1 MAPILPGEKQIQ
13 AHTIPGMA
21 GETEPIRVLHLTA
34 ADIMLFP
41 ILRDQL
47 CYLRRQGYEIHTA
60 SIDGPLARRLRD
72 EDGFPWT
79 ALPLTREIAPFSDW
93 RAARFIADLC
103 RKERFQIVHTH
114 TPKGNVVGQW
124 AARKAGVPIV
134 LQTLHGFYHHER
146 MSWWKRRLW
155 VSIERFSARQS
166 DHILCQNPED
176 VETAQREK
184 IAREDQ
190 ISLLGNG
197 IDLQRFRPGVLGSE
211 ARAEYRRRLGIPA
224 DALVIGMCG
233 RFVAEKGFPEFLATG
248 RALLAKHPS
257 LHLLAIG
264 HRLTSERAGDTWTP
278 ERSGLP
284 EGKLTVLQDRDDL
297 PELYHCMDVNVLPS
311 HREGFP
317 RVLMEGAAC
326 GLPQV
331 ATQIRGCRQT
341 IADGETGL
349 LVPVN
354 DVPALAVEI
363 GKLLSDAVL
372 RERLGRTA
380 RVKAEREFDQQRV
393 FEKVAARY
401 RELIARKLPERS
413 SSAG

>member
-1 MAPILPGEKQIQ
+1 M
-13 AHTIPGMA
+13 
-21 GETEPIRVLHLTA
+21 TEPARPLRVLHLAA

-47 CYLRRQGYEIHTA
+47 RFLREQGYVVHTA

-79 ALPLTREIAPFSDW
+79 PLPLTREIAPLTDW
-93 RAARFIADLC
+93 RAARFIAAFC
-103 RKERFQIVHTH
+103 RRERFDIVHTH

-134 LQTLHGFYHHER
+134 LQTLHGFYLHER
-146 MSWWKRRLW
+146 MGCCQRRLW
-155 VSIERFSARQS
+155 VAIERFSARQS

-176 VETAQREK
+176 VETALREK
-184 IAREDQ
+184 IARQGQ

-197 IDLQRFRPGVLGSE
+197 IDLHRFRSAVLSVE
-211 ARAEYRRRLGIPA
+211 ERAEYRRRLGIPV

-233 RFVAEKGFPEFLATG
+233 RFVAEKGFPEFLAAG
-248 RALLAKHPS
+248 RSLLEQHPN

-278 ERSGLP
+278 EQTGLP
-284 EGKLTVLQDRDDL
+284 TGHATILQDRDDL
-297 PELYHCMDVNVLPS
+297 PELYACMDVHVLPS

-317 RVLMEGAAC
+317 RVLMEGAAS

-341 IADGETGL
+341 IVEGETGF

-354 DVPALAVEI
+354 AVTELADAI
-363 GKLLSDAVL
+363 RRLLADAAL
-372 RERLGRTA
+372 RERYGRAA
-380 RVKAEREFDQQRV
+380 REKAEREFDQQRV
-393 FEKVAARY
+393 FEKVAACY
-401 RELIARKLPERS
+401 RALISKKLPGRE
-413 SSAG
+413 

>member
-1 MAPILPGEKQIQ
+1 MTGES
-13 AHTIPGMA
+13 
-21 GETEPIRVLHLTA
+21 EPIRVLHLSA

-47 CYLRRQGYEIHTA
+47 RYLRGQGYEIHTA

-79 ALPLTREIAPFSDW
+79 PLPLTREIAPLSDW
-93 RAARFIADLC
+93 RAARFVADFC

-166 DHILCQNPED
+166 DHIFCQNPED
-176 VETAQREK
+176 VETALRDR
-184 IAREDQ
+184 IAREGQ

-197 IDLQRFRPGVLGSE
+197 IDLQRFRPGVLDGA
-211 ARAEYRRRLGIPA
+211 ARAEYRRKLGIPP
-224 DALVIGMCG
+224 DALVLGMCG
-233 RFVAEKGFPEFLATG
+233 RFVAEKGFPEFLAAG
-248 RALLAKHPS
+248 RELLQKHPS

-264 HRLTSERAGDTWTP
+264 HRLTSERAGDAWTP

-331 ATQIRGCRQT
+331 ATRIRGCRQT
-341 IADGETGL
+341 VADGETGF
-349 LVPVN
+349 LVPVK
-354 DVPALAVEI
+354 DVPALAGAI
-363 GKLLSDAVL
+363 GSLLSNAAL
-372 RERLGRTA
+372 RERLGRAA
-380 RVKAEREFDQQRV
+380 RGKAAREFDQQRV
-393 FEKVAARY
+393 FEKVAACY
-401 RELIARKLPERS
+401 ESLISRKRPGPRPPARS
-413 SSAG
+413 D

>member
-1 MAPILPGEKQIQ
+1 MADK
-13 AHTIPGMA
+13 
-21 GETEPIRVLHLTA
+21 TEPIRVLHLSA

-47 CYLRRQGYEIHTA
+47 RYLRGQGYEIHTA

-79 ALPLTREIAPFSDW
+79 PLPLTREIAPLSDW

-103 RKERFQIVHTH
+103 RKERFRIVHTH

-176 VETAQREK
+176 VETALRDG
-184 IAREDQ
+184 IAREGQ

-197 IDLQRFRPGVLGSE
+197 IDLQRFRPGVLEGS
-211 ARAEYRRRLGIPA
+211 ARAEYRRKLGIPP
-224 DALVIGMCG
+224 DALVVGLCG
-233 RFVAEKGFPEFLATG
+233 RFVAEKGFPEFLAAG
-248 RALLAKHPS
+248 RALLGRFPS

-264 HRLTSERAGDTWTP
+264 HRLTSERAGAAWTP

-284 EGKLTVLQDRDDL
+284 EGTLTVLQDRDDL

-331 ATQIRGCRQT
+331 ATRIRGCRQT
-341 IADGETGL
+341 VADGETGF
-349 LVPVN
+349 LVPVE
-354 DVPALAVEI
+354 DVAALADAI
-363 GKLLSDAVL
+363 GTLLGDAAL
-372 RERLGRTA
+372 RGRFGCAA
-380 RVKAEREFDQQRV
+380 RAKAEREFDQRRV
-393 FEKVAARY
+393 FERVAQCY
-401 RELIARKLPERS
+401 RDLVARKP
-413 SSAG
+413 G

>member
-1 MAPILPGEKQIQ
+1 
-13 AHTIPGMA
+13 MA
-21 GETEPIRVLHLTA
+21 GETQPIRVLHLTA

-47 CYLRRQGYEIHTA
+47 CYLRGQGYEIHTA
-60 SIDGPLARRLRD
+60 SIDGPLARRLHD

-79 ALPLTREIAPFSDW
+79 PLPLTREIAPLSDW
-93 RAARFIADLC
+93 RAARFIADFC

-176 VETAQREK
+176 VETALREK
-184 IAREDQ
+184 IARDGQ

-197 IDLQRFRPGVLGSE
+197 IDLQRFRPGVLKGE
-211 ARAEYRRRLGIPA
+211 ARAEYRRTLGIPA

-233 RFVAEKGFPEFLATG
+233 RFVAEKGFPEFLAAG
-248 RALLAKHPS
+248 RALLEKHPS

-284 EGKLTVLQDRDDL
+284 EGRLTVLQDRDDL

-326 GLPQV
+326 GLAQV
-331 ATQIRGCRQT
+331 ATSIRGCRQT
-341 IADGETGL
+341 VEHERTGA
-349 LVPVN
+349 LVPVR
-354 DVPALAVEI
+354 DAEALVRVLDE
-363 GKLLSDAVL
+363 LLADAAR
-372 RERLGRTA
+372 RERYGRAA
-380 RVKAEREFDQQRV
+380 REKAEREFDQRV
-393 FEKVAARY
+393 VFRKVAACY
-401 RELIARKLPERS
+401 AELITRKLPRI
-413 SSAG
+413 GG